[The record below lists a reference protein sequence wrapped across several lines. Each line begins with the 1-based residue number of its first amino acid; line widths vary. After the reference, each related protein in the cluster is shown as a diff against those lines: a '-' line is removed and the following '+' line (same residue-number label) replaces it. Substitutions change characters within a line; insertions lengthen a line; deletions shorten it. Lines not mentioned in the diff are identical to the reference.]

1 MKICLKCNQNCTD
14 AEEVCQRCGG
24 TQFRYLGGQGGQRP
38 PMAGQNLG
46 VNRQRP
52 PMNSQLNKNNQGNM
66 NNMGATGA
74 MGGQRPMG
82 QNPNRVG
89 QNPSQSQMGQRPPMS
104 SQFNQNQGHGQMGQ
118 AGQVGQ
124 RPNGQNPNS
133 MGQSQMGQR
142 PRQNMNPNNQF
153 SGQRPPVNGGMNNG
167 MNNGM
172 NENPFTDNGQNVG
185 NMGNNRSIP
194 MTQLQENDLPPK
206 PDVQNLPPKE
216 AKRVLKEWEKKVNM
230 QAKENK
236 KLAKQ
241 QQDAVKKVE
250 ALKKKGKPV
259 PPELEQLAAGAAIEA
274 AHKNSR
280 NNVTN
285 VRGQVNNNVNS
296 QENQGETS
304 GFEYTEET
312 VMMTEWIKHLLI
324 CLIPIYNII
333 YLVKIV
339 NGSSDSKPQLKEFA
353 KLQLILIIAAVVIG
367 IASGLIMNI
376 VMSSMW

>member
-66 NNMGATGA
+66 NNMGAMGN

-89 QNPSQSQMGQRPPMS
+89 QNPNRMGQNPSQSQIGQRPPMS

-118 AGQVGQ
+118 VGQ
-124 RPNGQNPNS
+124 RPNGQNPS
-133 MGQSQMGQR
+133 QMSQSQMGQR

-153 SGQRPPVNGGMNNG
+153 NSQRPPVNDG

-172 NENPFTDNGQNVG
+172 NENPFADNGQNVG
-185 NMGNNRSIP
+185 NMGNNRSVP

-285 VRGQVNNNVNS
+285 VRGQVNNNVDS
-296 QENQGETS
+296 QGNQGETS
-304 GFEYTEET
+304 EFEYTEET

-339 NGSSDSKPQLKEFA
+339 NGSRDSKPQLKEFA

>member
-24 TQFRYLGGQGGQRP
+24 NQFRYIGPNGEQQRP

-52 PMNSQLNKNNQGNM
+52 PMSSQLNKNRMNNSQAGTVGQNQGVNQ
-66 NNMGATGA
+66 NGFNP
-74 MGGQRPMG
+74 QRPMG
-82 QNPNRVG
+82 QRPNTQG
-89 QNPSQSQMGQRPPMS
+89 FGAQRP
-104 SQFNQNQGHGQMGQ
+104 QQTAQGQMGQ
-118 AGQVGQ
+118 NMGQSQ
-124 RPNGQNPNS
+124 

-142 PRQNMNPNNQF
+142 PRQLMNPNTRGNMGQNQMGQ
-153 SGQRPPVNGGMNNG
+153 SMGQNQMGQRPNVSQRNVND
-167 MNNGM
+167 
-172 NENPFTDNGQNVG
+172 NPFADNSQNVQNG
-185 NMGNNRSIP
+185 NVVTNNRSVP
-194 MTQLQENDLPPK
+194 MTQLQEGDLPPK

-216 AKRVLKEWEKKVNM
+216 AKQVMKEWQKKVAL

-250 ALKKKGKPV
+250 QLKKKGKPV

-285 VRGQVNNNVNS
+285 VRGQKVTNEAVQEGVETGS
-296 QENQGETS
+296 QY
-304 GFEYTEET
+304 EYTEET
-312 VMMTEWIKHLLI
+312 VTLAEWFKHILI
-324 CLIPIYNII
+324 CIIPIYNII
-333 YLVKIV
+333 YLIKIV
-339 NGSSDSKPQLKEFA
+339 IGSKDSKPSLKEFA
-353 KLQLILIIAAVVIG
+353 KLQLIFLIAAVVIQ
-367 IASGLIMNI
+367 IAAGLIMNI
-376 VMSSMW
+376 VMQNMW

>member
-24 TQFRYLGGQGGQRP
+24 TQFRYLGSQGGQRP

-66 NNMGATGA
+66 SNMGV

-82 QNPNRVG
+82 QNPNRMS
-89 QNPSQSQMGQRPPMS
+89 QNPGQGQMGQRPPMNNQFGQNPGQGQS
-104 SQFNQNQGHGQMGQ
+104 LGQGQSQM
-118 AGQVGQ
+118 GQ
-124 RPNGQNPNS
+124 RPNGQNPN
-133 MGQSQMGQR
+133 QMGQR
-142 PRQNMNPNNQF
+142 PRQNMNTNNQF
-153 SGQRPPVNGGMNNG
+153 NSQRPPVNGGMS
-167 MNNGM
+167 NGM
-172 NENPFTDNGQNVG
+172 NENPFADNAQ
-185 NMGNNRSIP
+185 NMGNNRSVP

-285 VRGQVNNNVNS
+285 VRGQVNNNVGS
-296 QENQGETS
+296 QENQGENS
-304 GFEYTEET
+304 EFEYTEET

-333 YLVKIV
+333 YLIKIV

-376 VMSSMW
+376 VISSMW